1 MRNKKTKRKSKSKK
15 KTKSKRYHK
24 KTTFEIY
31 KQLILHYKKKDY
43 LVIFVNADGTPAISL
58 SNSV

>member
-31 KQLILHYKKKDY
+31 KQLILHYKKKDH
-43 LVIFVNADGTPAISL
+43 
-58 SNSV
+58 

>member
-24 KTTFEIY
+24 KTTFKIY
-31 KQLILHYKKKDY
+31 KQLILHYKKK
-43 LVIFVNADGTPAISL
+43 GC
-58 SNSV
+58 

>member
-31 KQLILHYKKKDY
+31 KQLILHYKKK
-43 LVIFVNADGTPAISL
+43 GC
-58 SNSV
+58 

>member
-1 MRNKKTKRKSKSKK
+1 MRNKKTKRKSKSK

-43 LVIFVNADGTPAISL
+43 
-58 SNSV
+58 

>member
-1 MRNKKTKRKSKSKK
+1 MRNKKTKRKSKSKSK

-31 KQLILHYKKKDY
+31 KQLILHYKKKD
-43 LVIFVNADGTPAISL
+43 I
-58 SNSV
+58 

>member
-31 KQLILHYKKKDY
+31 KLLILHYKKKDY
-43 LVIFVNADGTPAISL
+43 
-58 SNSV
+58 

>member
-31 KQLILHYKKKDY
+31 KQLILHYKKKDC
-43 LVIFVNADGTPAISL
+43 
-58 SNSV
+58 

>member
-15 KTKSKRYHK
+15 KTKAKRYHK

-31 KQLILHYKKKDY
+31 KQLILHYKKKD
-43 LVIFVNADGTPAISL
+43 N
-58 SNSV
+58 

>member
-1 MRNKKTKRKSKSKK
+1 MKNKKTTRKQRKKTK

-31 KQLILHYKKKDY
+31 KQLILHYKKK
-43 LVIFVNADGTPAISL
+43 GTM
-58 SNSV
+58 

>member
-1 MRNKKTKRKSKSKK
+1 MKNKKTTRKQRKKTK

-24 KTTFEIY
+24 KTTLEIY

-43 LVIFVNADGTPAISL
+43 
-58 SNSV
+58 

>member
-31 KQLILHYKKKDY
+31 KQLILHYKKKGY
-43 LVIFVNADGTPAISL
+43 
-58 SNSV
+58 

>member
-31 KQLILHYKKKDY
+31 KQLILHYKKK
-43 LVIFVNADGTPAISL
+43 GTM
-58 SNSV
+58 

>member
-31 KQLILHYKKKDY
+31 KQLILHYKKKD
-43 LVIFVNADGTPAISL
+43 I
-58 SNSV
+58 

>member
-31 KQLILHYKKKDY
+31 KQLILHYNF
-43 LVIFVNADGTPAISL
+43 LL
-58 SNSV
+58 